1 MDCGLFI
8 LFAGGAHYAFPN
20 AFIFLLAVLA
30 GAAASRKN
38 GRLLLGV
45 ASGLAIG
52 VASWILIL
60 HDFRPGGASNEAELF
75 VQCVIGAGGGF
86 FGVAVVKTR
95 KKRKKATQ
103 AAKSL
108 RKNLLRRRKK
118 RIVKHCKLRSIG
130 GNSL

>member
-86 FGVAVVKTR
+86 FSVAVVKTR
-95 KKRKKATQ
+95 KKKKKKGDLSGEESAEKSSSSQEKKNRKA
-103 AAKSL
+103 L
-108 RKNLLRRRKK
+108 
-118 RIVKHCKLRSIG
+118 
-130 GNSL
+130 

>member
-95 KKRKKATQ
+95 KKRKKGDSSGEESAE
-103 AAKSL
+103 KSSSSQEKKN
-108 RKNLLRRRKK
+108 RKAL
-118 RIVKHCKLRSIG
+118 
-130 GNSL
+130 